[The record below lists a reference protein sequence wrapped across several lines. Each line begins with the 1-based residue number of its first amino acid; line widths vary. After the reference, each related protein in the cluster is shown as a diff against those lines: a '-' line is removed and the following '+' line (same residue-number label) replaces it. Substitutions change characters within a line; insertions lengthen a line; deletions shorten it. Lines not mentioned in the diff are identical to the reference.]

1 MDKNYFIWIDWMK
14 VLAMYL
20 IIAGHYFVPGYPYI
34 YVFSV
39 PSFFILCGYL
49 FKKEPWNVFIKKSF
63 WNLIVPMMLL
73 LIINAVYK
81 SLVNSWGFLSFIKV
95 IIRSMAGYQ
104 GENYAFGG
112 LGALWFVYT
121 LIVCRLIIQVILN
134 TVHKRIILLITIF
147 LFLIACV
154 IYNRIEVSPYLQ
166 FNSIVNALLALPFFS
181 IGFLLS
187 FYKER
192 ICSLHMGIKT
202 VLLFMVS
209 VILVY
214 LCGNHNGLVY
224 LYKCSFGRYLSLC
237 FLGGMAGVY
246 GLFFLSRLCEICFG
260 HRKAIEILGQGTIII
275 LGLHVILLSLLTE
288 LRFSLFPGENGSG
301 FDRYLLSLLILLV
314 FIPINIFCKRYLPIL
329 FGKLR
334 VAR

>member
-1 MDKNYFIWIDWMK
+1 MK

-20 IIAGHYFVPGYPYI
+20 IIAGHSFVPGYPYI

-39 PSFFILCGYL
+39 PSFFILSGFL
-49 FKKEPWNVFIKKSF
+49 FKREPWNVFIKKSV
-63 WNLIVPMMLL
+63 WNLFVPMILL
-73 LIINAVYK
+73 LFINI
-81 SLVNSWGFLSFIKV
+81 SFNTLVNGWGLLPFIKV
-95 IIRSMAGYQ
+95 LLRSLVGYQ
-104 GENYAFGG
+104 GENYAYRG

-121 LIVCRLIIQVILN
+121 LMVCRFIMQIILN
-134 TVHKRIILLITIF
+134 TAHQKIIHLTTIF
-147 LFLIACV
+147 LFLIACI

-166 FNSIVNALLALPFFS
+166 FNSIVNVLLAFPFFS

-192 ICSLHMGIKT
+192 ICSLHFS
-202 VLLFMVS
+202 VNSALLFMVS
-209 VILVY
+209 LILIY
-214 LCGNHNGLVY
+214 LCGNYNGLVY

-260 HRKAIEILGQGTIII
+260 HRKAIAILGQGTIII
-275 LGLHVILLSLLTE
+275 LGLHIIILSLLTE
-288 LRFSLFPGENGSG
+288 LRSSLFPGERG
-301 FDRYLLSLLILLV
+301 FDLYILSLFILLV
-314 FIPINIFCKRYLPIL
+314 FIPINLFCKRYLPLL